1 MLSHTRIRARRSKP
15 APPKLTKASIT
26 QNPSRV
32 TTSSHAERPFRLV
45 SGEGMRHLWRAAGA
59 PSAQAVGWLQRPRR
73 SRAVES
79 EQARRPPRKARL
91 LRGALAG
98 VGRSVVVGRG
108 VACEAPS
115 ARRAGGT
122 ERAQLLGR
130 SRARARRYPSK
141 SLLAHQ
147 KSTSSPLHGQ
157 NSPPP
162 TRPVSLWPPLALVLR
177 IQSLL

>member
-1 MLSHTRIRARRSKP
+1 MGGIHGFGSGLYTLSDF
-15 APPKLTKASIT
+15 APVRYVSRTPGASF
-26 QNPSRV
+26 N
-32 TTSSHAERPFRLV
+32 AKRPFRLV

-73 SRAVES
+73 SRAVEN

-98 VGRSVVVGRG
+98 GGSSVVVGRG

-115 ARRAGGT
+115 ARRAGGI

-130 SRARARRYPSK
+130 SRARARRHPSK
-141 SLLAHQ
+141 SQPAHQ
-147 KSTSSPLHGQ
+147 KITSSPLHGQ

>member
-1 MLSHTRIRARRSKP
+1 MQKGVAN
-15 APPKLTKASIT
+15 PPPPTFCKSQLA
-26 QNPSRV
+26 NPPSPV

-45 SGEGMRHLWRAAGA
+45 SDVGMRHLWRAAGA

-73 SRAVES
+73 SRAVEN

-98 VGRSVVVGRG
+98 VGSSVVVGRG

-115 ARRAGGT
+115 ARRAGGI

>member
-1 MLSHTRIRARRSKP
+1 MTRRSR
-15 APPKLTKASIT
+15 AGVANPPPPTFCKSQLA
-26 QNPSRV
+26 NPPSPV

-45 SGEGMRHLWRAAGA
+45 SDVGMRHLWRAAGA

-73 SRAVES
+73 SRAVED
-79 EQARRPPRKARL
+79 EQARRPPRKPRL
-91 LRGALAG
+91 PRGAIAG
-98 VGRSVVVGRG
+98 LGSSVVVGRG
-108 VACEAPS
+108 VAREAPS
-115 ARRAGGT
+115 ARRAGGN
-122 ERAQLLGR
+122 ERAQHLGR
-130 SRARARRYPSK
+130 CRARARRCPSK

-162 TRPVSLWPPLALVLR
+162 TRPVSLWPPLAPVLR

>member
-1 MLSHTRIRARRSKP
+1 MHRS
-15 APPKLTKASIT
+15 PPSTVA
-26 QNPSRV
+26 NPPPPTFCKSQLANPPSPV

-45 SGEGMRHLWRAAGA
+45 SDVDMRHLWRAAGA

-73 SRAVES
+73 SRAVEN

-98 VGRSVVVGRG
+98 VGHSVVVGRG

-130 SRARARRYPSK
+130 SRARARRHPSK
-141 SLLAHQ
+141 SQPAHQ
-147 KSTSSPLHGQ
+147 KITSSPLHGQ